1 MLRLVLGKRSVQI
14 HGVFGLD
21 RLVPHTPESFGFWV
35 GACRIR
41 GFRLEDC
48 RGLGFSVQGLCNRRN
63 HSFESEVACILCVWG
78 GFLVSTGVL
87 QLCMRASSPF

>member
-35 GACRIR
+35 GAPNRESQLLSLLCSKGSIT
-41 GFRLEDC
+41 FLLALE
-48 RGLGFSVQGLCNRRN
+48 GILGT
-63 HSFESEVACILCVWG
+63 ACQAAG
-78 GFLVSTGVL
+78 S
-87 QLCMRASSPF
+87 